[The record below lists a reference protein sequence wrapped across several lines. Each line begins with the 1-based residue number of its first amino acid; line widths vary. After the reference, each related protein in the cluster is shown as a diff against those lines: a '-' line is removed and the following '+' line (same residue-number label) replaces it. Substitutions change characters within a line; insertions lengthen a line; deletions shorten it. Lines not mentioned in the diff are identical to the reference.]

1 MPTIAP
7 VLLTFHKL
15 FTWLRIVPFLKFIA
29 RFFARLAGSSSPA
42 KTLTTSQQ
50 SYVKVLLQETK
61 EEGFLS
67 TVQTDIIS
75 RLTSAS
81 HLSIKSVMT
90 PINRTRIVRS
100 TCNRSRLID
109 ILKAS
114 PFTRLPVYTSS
125 AANIVGFINIYEP
138 LNSSRNFTDLTGF
151 IKPIPTLNAD
161 TIVID
166 AIGKM
171 QTENMKIVLVTH
183 GRRDRPVGIVTM
195 KDLFEELVGE
205 LTEW

>member
-1 MPTIAP
+1 MESKAVEPIRWGRNRAEN
-7 VLLTFHKL
+7 
-15 FTWLRIVPFLKFIA
+15 
-29 RFFARLAGSSSPA
+29 
-42 KTLTTSQQ
+42 TT
-50 SYVKVLLQETK
+50 
-61 EEGFLS
+61 
-67 TVQTDIIS
+67 
-75 RLTSAS
+75 
-81 HLSIKSVMT
+81 
-90 PINRTRIVRS
+90 
-100 TCNRSRLID
+100 
-109 ILKAS
+109 
-114 PFTRLPVYTSS
+114 FTRLPVYTSS

-138 LNSSRNFTDLTGF
+138 LNSSRHFTDLTGF

-183 GRRDRPVGIVTM
+183 GRRHRPVGIVTM